1 MQLLEEIGYRLGQVA
16 PRGVAAA
23 AVVYFAFHAVQGE
36 RGLMA
41 HKRLSE
47 ELQQTR
53 ALAEQVAE
61 ERARWEPRSLVAAED
76 RSRYAGGESKALL
89 NYLRDDEVVIYLLKS
104 PINL

>member
-16 PRGVAAA
+16 PQALAAA

-61 ERARWEPRSLVAAED
+61 ERARWENRVALLRPEGIDPDMLEERA
-76 RSRYAGGESKALL
+76 RLLL
-89 NYLRDDEVVIYLLKS
+89 NYLRDDEVVIYLPEKS
-104 PINL
+104 D